1 MVTLLRKLF
10 VIVARLFP
18 REHGKYSILT
28 RLYFPLFAKSA
39 PTQSIEKVR
48 FGIKLSLNLQE
59 YLQSWI
65 YVFGAYELPTVK
77 FIRSYLRPGDT
88 AIDVGGQIGYLSLV
102 MATSADRAVSVL
114 SFEPEHD
121 NIRRFR
127 TNVSLNQLRNIE
139 LIEQAAASSVGTLK
153 LYLSADSNAGTHSTI
168 RDNENVSDKFIE
180 IPCTTIDHEVLNRS
194 LERVDLIKI
203 DVEGGEID
211 VIKGA
216 LNTLS
221 TLRPVVIT
229 ELGDALQKARGLS
242 TDEFKSF
249 LSDLG
254 YECYRINDNGTLA
267 LSPLGEYHLMD
278 NVVFVPENRKSRVI
292 ISL

>member
-1 MVTLLRKLF
+1 MITLSRKLF
-10 VIVARLFP
+10 VAVARLFP
-18 REHGKYSILT
+18 KEHGKYSILT

-77 FIRSYLRPGDT
+77 FIRSYLKPGDT

-102 MATSADRAVSVL
+102 MATSADRKVSVL

-121 NIRRFR
+121 NIRRFKA
-127 TNVSLNQLRNIE
+127 NVALNELRNVE
-139 LIEQAAASSVGTLK
+139 LIEQAAGSSVGTLK

-168 RDNENVSDKFIE
+168 RENENVSDKFIE
-180 IPCTTIDHEVLNRS
+180 IPCTTIDHEIQQRS
-194 LERVDLIKI
+194 LKRVDLIKI

-211 VIKGA
+211 VINGA
-216 LNTLS
+216 LNTLTS
-221 TLRPVVIT
+221 MQPVLIT
-229 ELGDALQKARGLS
+229 ELGDALQKARGIT
-242 TDEFKSF
+242 TDEFKTF
-249 LSDLG
+249 LSELG
-254 YECYRINDNGTLA
+254 YECYKINEDGTLTI
-267 LSPLGEYHLMD
+267 SPVGEYHLMD

-292 ISL
+292 IST